1 MIHRIAANKSSFH
14 PVEFTP
20 GLNVVLADR
29 TDTSTQKDT
38 RNGLGKSTLID
49 IIDFC
54 LGSSVRQ
61 RQGLSIEPLQDWE
74 FTLEI
79 TLAGNRVKVTR
90 AINNPNRLFIDG
102 TTKGWVEQPDAAD
115 LFRGK
120 GFNLNRWRT
129 LLGWALFGLPSFDDT
144 QKYKPS
150 FRSLISYFV
159 RRGVK
164 AYIDPFRHTHRQ
176 ATWDKQL
183 HAAFLLGLNWENV
196 SKWQEL
202 KDQEKSIIAINEAIK
217 SGAIEGTRGSVGE
230 LEAECIQLDGQVRRE
245 SHALNEFKVH
255 PQYETIQNEA
265 NRITKAI
272 HKLTN
277 ENIVDQRRLARY
289 KESVEAE
296 TRPSSTALDKIYEET
311 GVIFPDSVRRTL
323 NEAKEFHSKIIENRR
338 AFLETEIRRIDREI
352 GFRNDEIKR
361 LTEVRAASLIV
372 LETHGAL
379 QEMTKLQERIVIIR
393 GNLEKKRT
401 WIAEIKDRNSRK
413 RNLKIK
419 KAELTRTAEQDHE
432 ERRDLWSVSLSL
444 FNENSRAL
452 YETPGHLVINI
463 DETGFRYDVE
473 INKSGSDGVEKM
485 KIFCF
490 DLMLLQVISK
500 QNNRLNFLVHDSGL
514 YDGVDSRQRALA
526 LERASKIAS
535 ATNTQYICTLNSDM
549 IPRDDFS
556 DGFDFNEHVRL
567 TLTDKNPSDSL
578 LGFYFERPSK

>member
-1 MIHRIAANKSSFH
+1 MIHRITANKSSFH
-14 PVEFTP
+14 AVEFTQ

-61 RQGLSIEPLQDWE
+61 GRGLCIEPLQDWE
-74 FTLEI
+74 FTLEM
-79 TLAGNRVKVTR
+79 TLAGNRVQVTR
-90 AINNPNRLFIDG
+90 AINKPNRLFIDG
-102 TTKGWVEQPDAAD
+102 TTKGWVEQPDTVG

-120 GFNLNRWRT
+120 GFDLNRWKT
-129 LLGWALFGLPSFDDT
+129 LLGWTLFGLSPFDDAK
-144 QKYKPS
+144 KYKPS
-150 FRSLISYFV
+150 FRSLISYFI
-159 RRGVK
+159 RRGVA
-164 AYIDPFRHTHRQ
+164 AYTDPFCHTHRQ
-176 ATWDKQL
+176 QTWDKQL
-183 HAAFLLGLNWENV
+183 HTALLLGMNWVNV

-202 KDQEKSIIAINEAIK
+202 KDQEKGIKAINEAIT
-217 SGAIEGTRGSVGE
+217 SGAMEGRGSVGE
-230 LEAECIQLDGQVRRE
+230 LEAECIQLDGQLRRE
-245 SHALNEFKVH
+245 SHALKEFRVH

-265 NRITKAI
+265 NRITETI

-277 ENIVDQRRLARY
+277 DNIIDQRRLARY

-296 TRPSSTALDKIYEET
+296 TPPSNIALDKIYEET

-323 NEAKEFHSKIIENRR
+323 TEAKKFHSKIIENRR
-338 AFLETEIRRIDREI
+338 VFLETEIRRIDRAI
-352 GFRNDEIKR
+352 GSRNDEIKR
-361 LTEVRAASLIV
+361 LTELRADSLIV

-379 QEMTKLQERIVIIR
+379 QEMTILQERIVKIR
-393 GNLEKKRT
+393 GNLEKRRA
-401 WIAEIKDRNSRK
+401 WIAETKDRNSRK
-413 RNLKIK
+413 RNLKIE

-490 DLMLLQVISK
+490 DLMLLQVMSK
-500 QNNRLNFLVHDSGL
+500 QKNRLNFLIHDSGL

-526 LERASKIAS
+526 LERASKVANK
-535 ATNTQYICTLNSDM
+535 TNTQYICTLNSDM

-556 DGFDFNEHVRL
+556 NDFDFDEHVRL
-567 TLTDKNPSDSL
+567 NLTDKNPSDSL
-578 LGFYFERPSK
+578 LGFYFERPGK

>member
-1 MIHRIAANKSSFH
+1 MIHRITANKSSFH
-14 PVEFTP
+14 AVEFTP
-20 GLNVVLADR
+20 GLNVVIADR

-61 RQGLSIEPLQDWE
+61 GRGLSIEPLQDWE
-74 FTLEI
+74 FTLEM
-79 TLAGNRVKVTR
+79 TLAGNRVQVTR
-90 AINNPNRLFIDG
+90 AINNPDRFFIDG
-102 TTKGWVEQPDAAD
+102 TTNGWVEQPDTVG
-115 LFRGK
+115 LFRGN
-120 GFNLNRWRT
+120 GFDLNRWKT
-129 LLGWALFGLPSFDDT
+129 LLGWALFGLSPFDDT
-144 QKYKPS
+144 KKYKPS
-150 FRSLISYFV
+150 FRSLISYFI
-159 RRGVK
+159 RRGID
-164 AYIDPFRHTHRQ
+164 AYTDPFCHTHHQ
-176 ATWDKQL
+176 PTWDKQL
-183 HAAFLLGLNWENV
+183 HTAFLLGMNWENV
-196 SKWQEL
+196 SKWQGL
-202 KDQEKSIIAINEAIK
+202 KDQEKGIKAINEAIT
-217 SGAIEGTRGSVGE
+217 SGAMEGTRGSVGE
-230 LEAECIQLDGQVRRE
+230 LEAECIQLDGQLRRE
-245 SHALNEFKVH
+245 SHALKEFKVH

-265 NRITKAI
+265 DKITETI

-277 ENIVDQRRLARY
+277 DNIVDQRRLARY

-296 TRPSSTALDKIYEET
+296 TWPSNTALDKIYEKT

-323 NEAKEFHSKIIENRR
+323 TEAKEFHSKIIENRR

-361 LTEVRAASLIV
+361 LTEVRADSLIV

-379 QEMTKLQERIVIIR
+379 QEMTKLQERIVKIR
-393 GNLEKKRT
+393 GNLEKRRT
-401 WIAEIKDRNSRK
+401 WIAEIKDRNSQK
-413 RNLKIK
+413 RNIKIE

-463 DETGFRYDVE
+463 GETGFRYDVE

-490 DLMLLQVISK
+490 DLMLLQVMSK

-526 LERASKIAS
+526 LERASKVAN